1 LKNGGAEASKQ
12 TFKIGRLLKHSGSFQ
27 LSVKKLLVSHYDA
40 AHFKKCL
47 PLFHPIWSKTNT
59 IVIGLRM
66 LTCITCS
73 YRYLPRV
80 LIGSLV
86 VMTLATTLNSKWL
99 EYLTNKLFY

>member
-1 LKNGGAEASKQ
+1 MLHTLKNACHFFIQSGVKQ
-12 TFKIGRLLKHSGSFQ
+12 T
-27 LSVKKLLVSHYDA
+27 
-40 AHFKKCL
+40 
-47 PLFHPIWSKTNT
+47 P

-73 YRYLPRV
+73 YRYLSRV